1 MEKQKPL
8 QQQAYDYLLDQITS
22 GVLRPGVVY
31 SKTRIAAGIGISRT
45 PVRDAL
51 VRLSQD
57 RMIDILPS
65 RGFRLHQLTEEDVY
79 TTFQARTAVEGY
91 CALELAAGRGSAKGA
106 QTLAALRESIEQLE
120 QQIAGGQPM
129 PVVLDS
135 DLAFHKALVGY
146 VGNRELN
153 RLYETLNHRVASIA
167 LESFTL
173 PGRPAQALMEHR
185 AILRALCTAA
195 DRFETYRAVTR
206 HMEASRDIV
215 LGLLGRQESK

>member
-1 MEKQKPL
+1 
-8 QQQAYDYLLDQITS
+8 
-22 GVLRPGVVY
+22 
-31 SKTRIAAGIGISRT
+31 
-45 PVRDAL
+45 
-51 VRLSQD
+51 
-57 RMIDILPS
+57 
-65 RGFRLHQLTEEDVY
+65 
-79 TTFQARTAVEGY
+79 
-91 CALELAAGRGSAKGA
+91 
-106 QTLAALRESIEQLE
+106 
-120 QQIAGGQPM
+120 M

-153 RLYETLNHRVASIA
+153 QLYETLNHRVASIA

>member
-31 SKTRIAAGIGISRT
+31 SKTRIAAGTGISRT

-185 AILRALCTAA
+185 AILRALCTAS